1 MAPTSYA
8 IPRTLNKSP
17 LFEVNSKSITSSSK
31 PRYLIGFSPIGALLS
46 NSQIPS
52 ISSSFKNLWSKPNSA
67 SEHNI
72 PLEVYPL
79 IVDFFIVPPGNV
91 APSRAVI
98 TFKPSLTFGAPHI
111 ISNISLPIFT
121 LHKCK

>member
-31 PRYLIGFSPIGALLS
+31 PRYLIGSSPIGALLS

-52 ISSSFKNLWSKPNSA
+52 ISSSFKNLWSKPNSE

-72 PLEVYPL
+72 PLEV
-79 IVDFFIVPPGNV
+79 
-91 APSRAVI
+91 
-98 TFKPSLTFGAPHI
+98 
-111 ISNISLPIFT
+111 
-121 LHKCK
+121 